1 MRWCVGGAANDTMRV
16 QPKPAAAS
24 AAAAFFL
31 LLLFS
36 LTWPGHGAWL
46 LIIGVALVLAAGTIW
61 WRDRID
67 ANPDTVR
74 SRHDSPFA
82 DVSAYGLA
90 GPSFRVARRP
100 VSGIP
105 TSVLLGPIGALAILL
120 FIGGAIGSEGS
131 VSDDAE
137 ATLRD
142 DVAAIDRSGD
152 GDAAT
157 SRLSSAQLQAPQAA
171 QSSSLS
177 ASTAGTEVSP
187 PANTQLAASGQS
199 SQTSTVVRPIV
210 VAAPKPASAAAEDA
224 EDTVA
229 LPQSANTFEYV
240 VEDGDTLYDIAERY
254 GTTVNKLMELNSLDS
269 FSFIHP
275 GDVLLVPNDGDEGE
289 QS

>member
-1 MRWCVGGAANDTMRV
+1 MRV
-16 QPKPAAAS
+16 QPKPAAAF

-46 LIIGVALVLAAGTIW
+46 LIIGVALVLAAATIW

-67 ANPDTVR
+67 ASPNAVQSR
-74 SRHDSPFA
+74 SDSPFA
-82 DVSAYGLA
+82 NVSAYGLA
-90 GPSFRVARRP
+90 GPSFRAARRP
-100 VSGIP
+100 VSGVP

-131 VSDDAE
+131 GSGDAE
-137 ATLRD
+137 TTLRD
-142 DVAAIDRSGD
+142 NVSAIDRSSD
-152 GDAAT
+152 GDT
-157 SRLSSAQLQAPQAA
+157 TVSRISASQLQPPQAA
-171 QSSSLS
+171 QPSSLS
-177 ASTAGTEVSP
+177 GSAAGTEVSP
-187 PANTQLAASGQS
+187 PANTQLTASGQS
-199 SQTSTVVRPIV
+199 SQMSTVVRPIV

-240 VEDGDTLYDIAERY
+240 VEDGDTLYDIAERF
-254 GTTVNKLMELNSLDS
+254 GTTVNKLMELNSLDG

-275 GDVLLVPNDGDEGE
+275 GDVLLVPRDTDEGE

>member
-1 MRWCVGGAANDTMRV
+1 MRV

-46 LIIGVALVLAAGTIW
+46 LILGVALILTSGTIW
-61 WRDRID
+61 WRNRID
-67 ANPDTVR
+67 AAPNTAR
-74 SRHDSPFA
+74 SRNDSPFA
-82 DVSAYGLA
+82 NVSAYGLA
-90 GPSFRVARRP
+90 GPSFRAVRRP
-100 VSGIP
+100 VSGLPI
-105 TSVLLGPIGALAILL
+105 SVLLGPIGALAILL

-131 VSDDAE
+131 VSGEAE

-142 DVAAIDRSGD
+142 DVTAIDRSGD

-157 SRLSSAQLQAPQAA
+157 SRLSSAQLQPPQAV

-177 ASTAGTEVSP
+177 GNTVGTEVSP
-187 PANTQLAASGQS
+187 PANANLAESGQS
-199 SQTSTVVRPIV
+199 SQTNTVVRPIV

-224 EDTVA
+224 EDDVA

-275 GDVLLVPNDGDEGE
+275 GDVLLVPRDADEGE